1 VGNQDGGTV
10 GTSVVPDG
18 PSAQPPGPAATS
30 SRVLTVPN
38 ALSALRLVGVPVFLW
53 LLVRGSDGW
62 ALLVLMASGVTD
74 YLDGKIAR
82 RYGLESRVGQLLD
95 PIADR
100 LYVLTTLLAL
110 AWRDVLPWWLVVVLL
125 GRDVFMALV
134 LAALRPYGYTDL
146 PVHFVGKAAT
156 FNLLCAFPLL
166 LLGAGDG
173 WLSDVSLPV
182 GWAFTW
188 WGTTLYWVAGAL
200 YAWQAAGLV
209 RAARA
214 AGQPSG
220 TQPSGTQPSGTQPSR
235 TQPSGT
241 QPSGTQPPRTPAP

>member
-1 VGNQDGGTV
+1 VSHQDGRTAGDV
-10 GTSVVPDG
+10 RAAG
-18 PSAQPPGPAATS
+18 GPADGSAGAS
-30 SRVLTVPN
+30 DRVLTLPN
-38 ALSALRLVGVPVFLW
+38 ALSALRLVGVPLFLW
-53 LLVRGSDGW
+53 LLVQRHDGW

-82 RYGLESRVGQLLD
+82 HYGLESRVGQLLD

-110 AWRDVLPWWLVVVLL
+110 AWRDVVPWWLVAVLL
-125 GRDVFMALV
+125 GRDVFMAVV
-134 LAALRPYGYTDL
+134 LAVLRPYGYTDL

-173 WLSDVSLPV
+173 ALAALSRPV
-182 GWAFTW
+182 GWGFAW
-188 WGTTLYWVAGAL
+188 WGTALYWVAAAL

-214 AGQPSG
+214 EQGRRPG
-220 TQPSGTQPSGTQPSR
+220 PVH
-235 TQPSGT
+235 
-241 QPSGTQPPRTPAP
+241 AP